1 MRLNRLVITTA
12 AVTLALAPTGATAA
26 AGNATGSSPSVRP
39 NPDEQ
44 ILTAPGQPAHAGQ
57 PATRAVQPNPDE
69 QTPIATNTRQGPI
82 ATNTRQGPIASTPA
96 VIVRVSSAKSGFD
109 WGDAGIGA
117 AGGLGLSLIALA
129 GGLAVSQRRAR
140 RTGSAVINH

>member
-12 AVTLALAPTGATAA
+12 AIVLAIGPTAATA

-44 ILTAPGQPAHAGQ
+44 ALTTTVQPTHARES
-57 PATRAVQPNPDE
+57 ATQAVQPNPD
-69 QTPIATNTRQGPI
+69 QQAPITANTRQGSI
-82 ATNTRQGPIASTPA
+82 TGTPA
-96 VIVRVSSAKSGFD
+96 VIVRVSSAKGGFD

-117 AGGLGLSLIALA
+117 AGALGLSLAALA

-140 RTGSAVINH
+140 RTGSAAISR

>member
-12 AVTLALAPTGATAA
+12 AIVLAIGPTAATA

-44 ILTAPGQPAHAGQ
+44 ALTTTVQPTYARES
-57 PATRAVQPNPDE
+57 ATQAVQPNPD
-69 QTPIATNTRQGPI
+69 QQAPITANTRQGSI
-82 ATNTRQGPIASTPA
+82 AGAPA
-96 VIVRVSSAKSGFD
+96 VIVRISSAKGGFD

-117 AGGLGLSLIALA
+117 AGALGLSLVALA

-140 RTGSAVINH
+140 RTGSAAISR

>member
-12 AVTLALAPTGATAA
+12 AIVLAIGPTAATA

-44 ILTAPGQPAHAGQ
+44 ALTTTVQPTHARES
-57 PATRAVQPNPDE
+57 ATQAVQPNPD
-69 QTPIATNTRQGPI
+69 QQAPITANTGQGSI
-82 ATNTRQGPIASTPA
+82 AATPA
-96 VIVRVSSAKSGFD
+96 VIVRVSGAKGGFD

-117 AGGLGLSLIALA
+117 AGALGLSLVALA

-140 RTGSAVINH
+140 RTGSAAISR

>member
-12 AVTLALAPTGATAA
+12 AIALAIGPTAATA

-44 ILTAPGQPAHAGQ
+44 ALSTTVQPTHARES
-57 PATRAVQPNPDE
+57 ATQAVQPNPD
-69 QTPIATNTRQGPI
+69 QQAPITANTRQGSI
-82 ATNTRQGPIASTPA
+82 TGTPA
-96 VIVRVSSAKSGFD
+96 VIVRVSSAKGGFD

-117 AGGLGLSLIALA
+117 AGALGLSLVALA

-140 RTGSAVINH
+140 RTGSAAISR

>member
-12 AVTLALAPTGATAA
+12 AIALAIGPTAATA

-44 ILTAPGQPAHAGQ
+44 ALSTTVQPTHARES
-57 PATRAVQPNPDE
+57 ATQAVQPNPD
-69 QTPIATNTRQGPI
+69 QQSSIAANTRQGST
-82 ATNTRQGPIASTPA
+82 AGTPA
-96 VIVRVSSAKSGFD
+96 VIVRVSSAKGGFD

-117 AGGLGLSLIALA
+117 AGALGLSLAALA

-140 RTGSAVINH
+140 RTGSAAISR

>member
-12 AVTLALAPTGATAA
+12 AIVLAIGPTAATA

-44 ILTAPGQPAHAGQ
+44 ALTTTVQPTHARES
-57 PATRAVQPNPDE
+57 ATQAVQPNPD
-69 QTPIATNTRQGPI
+69 QQAPITANTRQGSI
-82 ATNTRQGPIASTPA
+82 AGAPA
-96 VIVRVSSAKSGFD
+96 VIVRISSAKGGFD

-117 AGGLGLSLIALA
+117 AGALGLSLVALA

-140 RTGSAVINH
+140 RTGSAAISR